1 MSPGASTANHATTSA
16 TASGADGLLTHVR
29 QLGVSLL
36 EHVAMRVEL
45 LSIEVQ
51 EEKARLARL
60 AISAALV
67 SALLIVSL
75 VMAAILVLAVYWDTP
90 DRVSAALALLGA
102 FFLLTVGSGIY
113 LATQL
118 QRSTTLFANSA
129 GELKRDAEALA
140 PQRPQ
145 PPQYTQASQA

>member
-1 MSPGASTANHATTSA
+1 MSPDASTATTSA
-16 TASGADGLLTHVR
+16 TASGTEGLLTHVR

-60 AISAALV
+60 AMSAALV
-67 SALLIVSL
+67 SAMLIVSL
-75 VMAAILVLAVYWDTP
+75 VMGAIVILAIYWDTP
-90 DRVSAALALLGA
+90 DRVSAAWALLGA
-102 FFLLTVGSGIY
+102 FTILTVGSGIY

-140 PQRPQ
+140 PQRSE
-145 PPQYTQASQA
+145 PPQFTKQPQS

>member
-1 MSPGASTANHATTSA
+1 MLADVSSATTSA
-16 TASGADGLLTHVR
+16 TASGTDGLLTHVR

-51 EEKARLARL
+51 EEKARLARM
-60 AISAALV
+60 AMSAALV

-75 VMAAILVLAVYWDTP
+75 VMGAILILAIYWDTP
-90 DRVSAALALLGA
+90 DRVSAALALLGT
-102 FFLLTVGSGIY
+102 FTILTLGAGIY

-129 GELKRDAEALA
+129 TELKRDAEALA
-140 PQRPQ
+140 PLNSPSPQYSQQPQ
-145 PPQYTQASQA
+145 P